1 MKQFSKG
8 FAFFINLANYAAGIS
23 VMLILLLKRD
33 FTSILYIN
41 GMTTN
46 ESLFFNMIMFVTGLA
61 LAGIVLYLIVKE
73 NKKLNQVIEFP
84 IIFEVLPVIVSIIG
98 IVYALRADTSR
109 EKIFVIAASVA
120 YALLSLAVIYT
131 GAAIFQIFPKDK
143 E

>member
-23 VMLILLLKRD
+23 VALILLLKRD

-73 NKKLNQVIEFP
+73 NKKLKVNKTYYIRIRTYVK
-84 IIFEVLPVIVSIIG
+84 VNGKNVYSKWSSKKKIV
-98 IVYALRADTSR
+98 T
-109 EKIFVIAASVA
+109 K
-120 YALLSLAVIYT
+120 
-131 GAAIFQIFPKDK
+131 
-143 E
+143 